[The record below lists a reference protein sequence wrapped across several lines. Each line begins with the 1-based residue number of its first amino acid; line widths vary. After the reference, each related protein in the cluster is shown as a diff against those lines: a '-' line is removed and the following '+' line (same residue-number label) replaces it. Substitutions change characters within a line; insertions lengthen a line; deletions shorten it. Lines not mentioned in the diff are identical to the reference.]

1 MELPAENGVHVW
13 RCAVAMP
20 FITFLFIVARFYSRL
35 ILMRKG
41 LGKDDYIIATTFI
54 FLLSYSILIANA
66 ASNGL
71 GLHIGQYTD
80 DSSSRYYSIVGIA
93 TEMWLLASMGFK
105 ISLLVLYLELAGS
118 KRKLRWGIYAAMVY
132 VIEWLLANMVAG
144 FMQCTPRDKPW
155 KNAEMGWCVQS
166 NVVSVVF
173 GAGHIS
179 SNIWLAV
186 MPVLLIWRKR
196 FMKAQEKIE
205 FGVVIFSGVL
215 AFSFAIANWAV
226 AIHGLNV
233 DDKTWWAGVKFVLSI
248 FEVHIGTIC
257 ACIAGGSRLIAT
269 TRPTRKERD
278 PTLNRWPSPNAPS
291 LQQTLL
297 SRNNSF
303 QSWQQMVSPV
313 SAYPPSSSKNS
324 ATFTAETKRGLAT
337 IGKW

>member
-1 MELPAENGVHVW
+1 MRFPFPQLVFVLSFEY
-13 RCAVAMP
+13 RCANP
-20 FITFLFIVARFYSRL
+20 TT
-35 ILMRKG
+35 
-41 LGKDDYIIATTFI
+41 DIIATTFI

-215 AFSFAIANWAV
+215 
-226 AIHGLNV
+226 
-233 DDKTWWAGVKFVLSI
+233 
-248 FEVHIGTIC
+248 
-257 ACIAGGSRLIAT
+257 
-269 TRPTRKERD
+269 
-278 PTLNRWPSPNAPS
+278 
-291 LQQTLL
+291 
-297 SRNNSF
+297 
-303 QSWQQMVSPV
+303 
-313 SAYPPSSSKNS
+313 
-324 ATFTAETKRGLAT
+324 
-337 IGKW
+337 